1 MNLKLGSYSFRT
13 FFNNQDVDKFCL
25 RSSSLPPLHF
35 RNIYLK
41 KRTFFKD
48 WKGRI
53 WNILSPRK
61 YHHWNLT
68 LCSRSKLPNSK
79 IFWTVLSLHVKGN
92 EGGPFEVCW
101 RLFSARICGQDGR
114 RISNHCFWSQ
124 QHDPHS
130 HQHQHDQYWQQPQ
143 HDQHWHECQLSQN
156 WHQSDSTR
164 VELAS
169 ASTRSVLASV
179 LPWTASTL

>member
-1 MNLKLGSYSFRT
+1 MHNFIMSLKLGSYSF
-13 FFNNQDVDKFCL
+13 
-25 RSSSLPPLHF
+25 
-35 RNIYLK
+35 
-41 KRTFFKD
+41 RTFFKD

-143 HDQHWHECQLSQN
+143 HGHHDQHAAIQHNGQHSEHDCQHDQHWHECQLSQN

-179 LPWTASTL
+179 LPWTATL

>member
-1 MNLKLGSYSFRT
+1 MHNSLMSLKLGSYSF
-13 FFNNQDVDKFCL
+13 
-25 RSSSLPPLHF
+25 
-35 RNIYLK
+35 
-41 KRTFFKD
+41 RTFFKD